1 MQRLFTLLLPVF
13 LLFLLGG
20 CASYDT
26 QVARGPGLAGV
37 QRFFVIA
44 NANDSRGLE
53 HRITASL
60 KGQGLT
66 ATAGP
71 RTMMPE
77 DTQALVTYDDHWAWD
92 FGERLVHLQINVRD
106 ARSSQLLATAT
117 FSARIPGRKSPAE
130 IVDEL
135 IVRLVSGA
143 KS

>member
-1 MQRLFTLLLPVF
+1 MLRLFTSVLLV
-13 LLFLLGG
+13 LLFGG

-26 QVARGPGLAGV
+26 QVARGPGLAGM

-44 NANDSRGLE
+44 NANDSRGLD
-53 HRITASL
+53 HRIAASL
-60 KGQGLT
+60 KARGLT
-66 ATAGP
+66 AETGP

-77 DTQALVTYDDHWAWD
+77 DTQAIVTYDDHWGWD

-106 ARSSQLLATAT
+106 ARTAQPLAAAT
-117 FSARIPGRKSPAE
+117 FSARIPGRKSSAE

-135 IVRLVSGA
+135 VTRVVSGA

>member
-1 MQRLFTLLLPVF
+1 MLRRFTPFLLL
-13 LLFLLGG
+13 LLLGG

-26 QVARGPGLAGV
+26 QVARGPGLAGM

-44 NANDSRGLE
+44 NANDSRGLD

-60 KGQGLT
+60 KARGLT
-66 ATAGP
+66 AGSGP

-77 DTQALVTYDDHWAWD
+77 DTQAIVTYDDHWGWD

-106 ARSSQLLATAT
+106 ARTAQPLAAAT
-117 FSARIPGRKSPAE
+117 FSAKIPGRKSPTE

-135 IVRLVSGA
+135 LARMLSRA